1 MWSCIRYYRM
11 FFPHIHIVQIYMYV
25 CSSKADLT
33 FVFQPWG
40 LQSSSNGCLLPR
52 VVEEFMKNHC
62 WMGLVGDWN
71 IPAEVDV
78 MIRASAARNQAS
90 ILGCTKGNNHI
101 PKSFF
106 VCNFRFEISFG
117 LHSSHKCWQ
126 VSVDKIAVVGWV
138 DLTKIGVLTQ
148 KDINK
153 AGQWC
158 EKIIAKSPLSCLVVF

>member
-1 MWSCIRYYRM
+1 M

-40 LQSSSNGCLLPR
+40 LQSSSNDCLLPR

-101 PKSFF
+101 PKSIF
-106 VCNFRFEISFG
+106 
-117 LHSSHKCWQ
+117 
-126 VSVDKIAVVGWV
+126 
-138 DLTKIGVLTQ
+138 
-148 KDINK
+148 
-153 AGQWC
+153 
-158 EKIIAKSPLSCLVVF
+158 CLQF